1 MSGIGGRIVAL
12 IIRPLTA
19 QDLSE
24 AGRIIRLAFGT
35 FLGAPEPEQFWAD
48 MDYAH
53 TRWRADPTAAFGA
66 ELDGELVGSNF
77 ATRWGS
83 VGLFGPVS
91 VRPDLWDQDIGQR
104 LMEPVM
110 ACFRTWG
117 VQHVGLFTFAHSP
130 KHVGLYQKYGFW
142 PRFLTAVMSKPV
154 APGTSPGSWS
164 RYAELPE
171 CEQAVCLRACRMVT
185 ESVYPGLDVER
196 EIRAV
201 HAQALGDTAL
211 LWEDHELVGFAV
223 CHCGP
228 GTEAG
233 HEKCYIK
240 FGAVLPGPA
249 AEARFARLL
258 DACEALATARD
269 LTRVEAGVNL
279 GREEAYRVLR
289 AHGFLTDFQGVTM
302 HQPNEPGYHR
312 PGVYVIDDWR

>member
-1 MSGIGGRIVAL
+1 MAL

-35 FLGAPEPEQFWAD
+35 FLGAPEPEQFWMD
-48 MDYAH
+48 MDYAN

-91 VRPDLWDQDIGQR
+91 VRPDLWDQAIGQR
-104 LMEPVM
+104 LMEPIM
-110 ACFRTWG
+110 ECFRTWG

-171 CEQAVCLRACRMVT
+171 PEQALCLRACRAVT

-201 HAQALGDTAL
+201 QAQTLGDTVL
-211 LWEDHELVGFAV
+211 LWEEQALVGFAV

-233 HEKCYIK
+233 PSKCYIK
-240 FGAVLPGPA
+240 FGAVPPGPT
-249 AEARFARLL
+249 AETRFARLL
-258 DACEALATARD
+258 HACDALASARGMAR
-269 LTRVEAGVNL
+269 LAAGVNL
-279 GREEAYRVLR
+279 GREEAYRTLR
-289 AHGFLTDFQGVTM
+289 AHGFRTDGQGVAM
-302 HQPNEPGYHR
+302 HHPNEPGYHR
-312 PGVYVIDDWR
+312 PGVYVMDDWR